1 MSVRECGLLGHGWA
15 LFRVA
20 ICAQF
25 ANLKLMPHSD
35 TENEHSR
42 FTIDL
47 RAPRQS
53 DGAAMW
59 RLTRD
64 TGVLDLN
71 SSYQYLL
78 WCRDFSATSVVAVSD
93 HDQQLMG
100 YITGFMRPDDPAV
113 LMIWQVAVDDAARG
127 HGLASRMLDFLVET
141 TSAQSLETTV
151 TDDNAA
157 SNRLFA
163 SLAERHGANHD
174 ITALFTPD
182 MYPDNHDTEYL
193 HSIGPLTPTS
203 EQKSPKTTLEGNHMD
218 TSIFETTESEV
229 RSYSRG
235 WPTVFTKASGSIMTD
250 EQGKDYIDFFAG
262 AGALNYGHNNP
273 ELRSE
278 LVEYM
283 TSDALV
289 HSLDMM
295 TPAKRD
301 FLQTFKDLILE
312 PRDLDYKVMF
322 PGPTGTNT
330 VEAAL
335 KLARK
340 VTGRQHILS
349 FTNAFHGMTL
359 GSLSVTGNSMKRKGA
374 GMALTNSS
382 KIPFD
387 DYLDGATTDFL
398 WLERVLE
405 DSGSGVDKP
414 AAIIV
419 ETVQGEGGLNA
430 ARTEW
435 LRGLRELTARHD
447 ILLIV
452 DDVQAGCGR
461 TGTFFSF
468 EEAGITPDIVCVS
481 KSISGYGL
489 PMALTLFKPE
499 LDVWAPGEHNG
510 TFRGNNPAF
519 VTATAALRRYWADD
533 SFQKGHLTQVID
545 TIQDALTKIAIE
557 VEGTTVKGRGL
568 LTGLSFQD
576 SDVAGKVAGKGFEK
590 GLLMETSGP
599 KDEVLKLMPA
609 MTIEL
614 DVLERGLRIL
624 ADVVSDVTGQE
635 ITLVLGE
642 TANV

>member
-1 MSVRECGLLGHGWA
+1 
-15 LFRVA
+15 
-20 ICAQF
+20 
-25 ANLKLMPHSD
+25 
-35 TENEHSR
+35 
-42 FTIDL
+42 
-47 RAPRQS
+47 
-53 DGAAMW
+53 
-59 RLTRD
+59 
-64 TGVLDLN
+64 
-71 SSYQYLL
+71 
-78 WCRDFSATSVVAVSD
+78 
-93 HDQQLMG
+93 
-100 YITGFMRPDDPAV
+100 
-113 LMIWQVAVDDAARG
+113 
-127 HGLASRMLDFLVET
+127 
-141 TSAQSLETTV
+141 
-151 TDDNAA
+151 
-157 SNRLFA
+157 
-163 SLAERHGANHD
+163 
-174 ITALFTPD
+174 
-182 MYPDNHDTEYL
+182 
-193 HSIGPLTPTS
+193 
-203 EQKSPKTTLEGNHMD
+203 MD
-218 TSIFETTESEV
+218 TAIFHSTESQV
-229 RSYSRG
+229 RSYSRS
-235 WPTVFTKASGSIMTD
+235 WPTVFTKATGSVLTD
-250 EQGKDYIDFFAG
+250 EQGKEYIDFFAG

-273 ELRSE
+273 ALRTELI
-278 LVEYM
+278 EYL
-283 TSDALV
+283 TSDGLV

-295 TPAKRD
+295 TPSKRE
-301 FLQTFKDLILE
+301 FLETFKELILE
-312 PRDLDYKVMF
+312 PRNLDYKVMF

-330 VEAAL
+330 VETAL

-359 GSLSVTGNSMKRKGA
+359 GSLSVTGNSMKRQGA

-382 KIPFD
+382 KIPYD
-387 DYLDGATTDFL
+387 DYFDGETPDFL

-419 ETVQGEGGLNA
+419 ETVQGEGGLSA

-435 LRGLRELTARHD
+435 LQELRRLTKQHD

-468 EEAGITPDIVCVS
+468 EDAGITPDIVCVS

-489 PMALTLFKPE
+489 PMALTLFTPE

-510 TFRGNNPAF
+510 TFRGSNPAF

-533 SFQKGHLTQVID
+533 QFERGHLTQVID
-545 TIQDALTKIAIE
+545 TVQDALTKIAIE

-568 LTGLSFQD
+568 LTGLYFED
-576 SDVAGKVAGKGFEK
+576 PDVAGKVAAAAFEQ

-599 KDEVLKLMPA
+599 QDEVLKLMPA

-614 DVLERGLRIL
+614 DVLERGLNIL
-624 ADVVSDVTGQE
+624 ADVVSDVTGQN